1 MNTETDSESC
11 PCENIG
17 TVHSEH
23 ASPSVSP
30 KLPLYHCPL
39 CLDAEQESE
48 GKWGLADVNV
58 IATVPLF
65 AKIPPVLCSL
75 RRVKIVSVL

>member
-1 MNTETDSESC
+1 MNAETDGESC
-11 PCENIG
+11 PSENIG
-17 TVHSEH
+17 AVRSEH

-30 KLPLYHCPL
+30 ELSLYHCPL

-48 GKWGLADVNV
+48 GGRGQADVNV
-58 IATVPLF
+58 VATVPLY

-75 RRVKIVSVL
+75 RRVKIVSAL